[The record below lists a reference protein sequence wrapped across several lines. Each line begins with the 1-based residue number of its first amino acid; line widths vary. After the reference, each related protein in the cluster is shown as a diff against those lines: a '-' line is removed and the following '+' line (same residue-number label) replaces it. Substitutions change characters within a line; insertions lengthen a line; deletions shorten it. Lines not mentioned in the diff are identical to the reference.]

1 MKQLISRRSFLKAA
15 GVTAAA
21 ASMAIGA
28 PAASACWF
36 GDKSDVTILYTN
48 DVHTYID
55 KQSPKLT
62 YAAIADLKQSY
73 QNAGKDVLLVDAGD
87 HVQGTAYGSM
97 DEGASIIKLMNAAGY
112 DVATPGNHEFD
123 YGYPNLKTLAGEA
136 DFPILAANVRYDNAA
151 ALGDQTTFTTTDGK
165 KIGIFGLDTP
175 ETATKA
181 HPDKI
186 KGVSFLAAQEMF
198 DCAQAQVDA
207 LKADG
212 CDYII
217 CLGHLGIDAESTGN
231 RSIDLLEKVTG
242 IDVFID
248 GHSHSTLEEIKEATN
263 GTGKV
268 GDTVLTSTGTKLAN
282 VGMVDISPDGTI
294 STSSLATSEL
304 TVTPDAKVAARA
316 EEIQKEI
323 DADYGTVFAKTEV
336 ALDGEKANVRTGE
349 TNLGDLIADA
359 MLWQA
364 GLLDEGVDAAVTNGG
379 GIRAS
384 IAAGDITK
392 KDINTVLP
400 FGNTLYVV
408 KVTGAELL
416 EALEASTYCTP
427 EAIGGFPQVAGIEFT
442 VNTGAQFDTKE
453 LYPGSTYGKPASINR
468 VMIQTVGGE
477 AFNPEETYTI
487 VTNDF
492 MGAGGDTYYAF
503 KAASSGYDS
512 GVPLDEVVMDY
523 ITSELK
529 GVVSK
534 AQYGETDNRI
544 HTISYNDVKA
554 GDWYANAVNYVTLTG
569 LMNGTGDGF
578 SPNLAI
584 NRGMMVTVLYRMAGS
599 PEVTAEN
606 PFTDV
611 PADTW
616 YTDAVIWASENGI
629 TAGTSETTFSPT
641 NSLTREQLATFF
653 YRFADFEN
661 PDPIEI
667 TGDLTGFTDA
677 GQVASYATDAM
688 KWAIG
693 EGLISGTTE
702 TTLSPKATA
711 TRAQVA
717 TILMRYTA
725 E

>member
-1 MKQLISRRSFLKAA
+1 MKLWKKFSALFLALVMVLALAIPA
-15 GVTAAA
+15 GATETEQDLTGHIV
-21 ASMAIGA
+21 
-28 PAASACWF
+28 
-36 GDKSDVTILYTN
+36 ILHTN
-48 DVHTYID
+48 DVHGAIGE
-55 KQSPKLT
+55 
-62 YAAIADLKQSY
+62 YAKVAALKQAY
-73 QNAGKDVLLVDAGD
+73 HAAGAYVLLADAGD
-87 HVQGTAYGSM
+87 FIQGDPTVSASQGKTAI
-97 DEGASIIKLMNAAGY
+97 ELMNLAGY
-112 DVATPGNHEFD
+112 DVAAPGNHEFD

>member
-1 MKQLISRRSFLKAA
+1 MKLWKKFSALFLALVMVLALAIPA
-15 GVTAAA
+15 GATETEQDLTGHIV
-21 ASMAIGA
+21 
-28 PAASACWF
+28 
-36 GDKSDVTILYTN
+36 ILHTN
-48 DVHTYID
+48 DVHGAIGE
-55 KQSPKLT
+55 
-62 YAAIADLKQSY
+62 YAKVAALKQAY
-73 QNAGKDVLLVDAGD
+73 QAAGAYVLLADAGD
-87 HVQGTAYGSM
+87 FIQGDHTVSASQGKTAI
-97 DEGASIIKLMNAAGY
+97 ELMNLAGY
-112 DVATPGNHEFD
+112 DVAAPGNHEFD

-616 YTDAVIWASENGI
+616 YTDAVIWASENDI
-629 TAGTSETTFSPT
+629 TAGTSDTTFSPT

>member
-1 MKQLISRRSFLKAA
+1 MKLWKKFSALFLALVMVLALALPA
-15 GVTAAA
+15 GATETEQDLTGHIV
-21 ASMAIGA
+21 
-28 PAASACWF
+28 
-36 GDKSDVTILYTN
+36 ILHTN
-48 DVHTYID
+48 DVHGAIGE
-55 KQSPKLT
+55 
-62 YAAIADLKQSY
+62 YAKVAALKQAY
-73 QNAGKDVLLVDAGD
+73 QAAGAYVLLADAGD
-87 HVQGTAYGSM
+87 FIQGDPTVSASQGKTAI
-97 DEGASIIKLMNAAGY
+97 ELMNLAGY
-112 DVATPGNHEFD
+112 DVAAPGNHEFD

-616 YTDAVIWASENGI
+616 YTDAVIWASENDI
-629 TAGTSETTFSPT
+629 TAGTSDTTFSPT